1 MLTGSNH
8 IAKQDFCQNCGEQ
21 HGCQEVYEQLGHAQ
35 GPSVVPKVLAA
46 FLLPLVVFIV
56 SLAASERI
64 IGRVVAREGL
74 QTALGVVFALFATF
88 ICVVVTRA
96 MSMRSAKSGAGQD
109 V

>member
-1 MLTGSNH
+1 MG
-8 IAKQDFCQNCGEQ
+8 KQDFCQSCSEQ
-21 HGCQEVYEQLGHAQ
+21 HNCRQVYERLGRAE
-35 GPSVVPKVLAA
+35 GPSVVSKVLAA

-56 SLAASERI
+56 SLAAFERI
-64 IGRVVAREGL
+64 IGRVVARKGL

-96 MSMRSAKSGAGQD
+96 MSMRSPKSGPGRN

>member
-8 IAKQDFCQNCGEQ
+8 IAKQDFCQNCAEQ
-21 HGCQEVYEQLGHAQ
+21 HRCQEVYERLGRAQ

-56 SLAASERI
+56 SLAAFERI
-64 IGRVVAREGL
+64 IATVVARKGL
-74 QTALGVVFALFATF
+74 QTALGAVFALFATF

-96 MSMRSAKSGAGQD
+96 MSMRSAKNGPGRD